1 MIYPFLLPDMKAE
14 FKLRLEKVRNAMAEG
29 DCDALLISSTTNLFY
44 LSGCVFRGYLLVMP
58 EREPVWF
65 MVPPSVA
72 PENAPDVFNIH
83 KPEVIPAWMEQHGYP
98 IPSKPGLEFDDLLY
112 SEVERLKSLFP
123 GREIKNASKIMR
135 QARMVKTE
143 YEIAKIRED
152 GMHQARAYSQVSSCF
167 QPGMTDLELQIEVER
182 ILRLEGCLGYLR
194 AAGSRMELNLGS
206 VISGE
211 NADVASPYDF
221 AMGGGGVDPSL
232 PVGANGKTIK
242 PGTSVMLDMNGGF
255 NGYQSDMTRTW
266 YLESISEQARKAH
279 ECSRAILRELEKIAL
294 PGTPISTLYK
304 RAVEMAEAE
313 GLQDYFMGHVNKAKF
328 IGHGIGI
335 ELNEQPVV
343 MERNHQ
349 PLQKNMTIALEPKFV
364 IPHVG
369 AVGVEN
375 TYRVGDNGLENLTV
389 FPEELQEL

>member
-1 MIYPFLLPDMKAE
+1 MIYPFLQPDMQSE
-14 FKLRLEKVRNAMAEG
+14 FKLRLEKVSNAMADDNCE
-29 DCDALLISSTTNLFY
+29 ALLISSTTNIFY
-44 LSGCVFRGYLLVMP
+44 LSGCVFRGYILITTDK
-58 EREPVWF
+58 EPVFF
-65 MVPPSVA
+65 MVAPSVA

-83 KPEVIPAWMEQHGYP
+83 KPEMIPAWMKEHGFR
-98 IPSKPGLEFDDLLY
+98 IPQSVGLEFDDLLY
-112 SEVERLKSLFP
+112 SEVERAKALFP
-123 GREIKNASKIMR
+123 ESEIKNGSKIMR
-135 QARMVKTE
+135 RARMIKTE
-143 YEIAKIRED
+143 YEVEKIRED
-152 GMHQARAYSQVSSCF
+152 GVHQARAYSQVTRCF
-167 QPGMTDLELQIEVER
+167 EPGMTDLELQIEVER
-182 ILRLEGCLGYLR
+182 ILRREGCLGYLR

-221 AMGGGGVDPSL
+221 AMGGAGVDPSL
-232 PVGANGKTIK
+232 PVGADGKTIK
-242 PGTSVMLDMNGGF
+242 PGTTVMLDMNGGF

-266 YLESISEQARKAH
+266 YLESVSDLALKAH

-294 PGTPISTLYK
+294 PGIPVSTLYN
-304 RAVEMAEAE
+304 RAVEIVETQ
-313 GLQDYFMGHVNKAKF
+313 GLKDYFMGHKNKAKF

-375 TYRVGDNGLENLTV
+375 TYRVGENGLENLTV